1 MRIMAELARCQ
12 DNQMVWFLVPTKIL
26 CSQQLEYLSQY
37 MPAVSMRML
46 TGDDEVDCWSNQD
59 LWDTALRSMKVVFS
73 THAVLADALTH
84 GFVSLRRLA
93 LIVFDEAHH
102 CMKSH
107 PGNRIMR
114 DFYHV
119 AKRENVT
126 LPSILGLTA
135 SVDVAKIS
143 ELERNL
149 DATCRAPL
157 VQRQELMRYVPQR
170 GLTEILYTQGYHGT
184 MIPPSYL
191 DTLEETVTKLC
202 EHSKSEG
209 YSIPGELL
217 KVPTR
222 ARVIWY
228 QLGAW
233 ALRHFLTKS
242 LQGFAQYIADDIKT
256 SSSRSCNKRLLALR
270 TVLNSIVESPGIY
283 LQSPGSISNKAERL
297 LSFLKERSHPDFSGV
312 IFVRERV
319 TAYVLSALLDAHPW
333 TRNAF
338 RCAPCVS
345 NAARSESWAQYDAMS
360 VERNEDVVP
369 QFRRSLKN
377 LLIATS
383 VLEEGID
390 LPACHLVIS
399 YDSPENIISFMQR
412 QGRARKDVSDFVV
425 MRSKDDES
433 ISASLKQFS
442 ALGTQMQD
450 MCLDHQRSNPVLE
463 MDDEQLENV
472 DLQLRLHTGFASSL
486 PKMIASVVADTRKL
500 FAVRY

>member
-1 MRIMAELARCQ
+1 
-12 DNQMVWFLVPTKIL
+12 
-26 CSQQLEYLSQY
+26 

-46 TGDDEVDCWSNQD
+46 TGDDDVDCWSNQD
-59 LWDTALRSMKVVFS
+59 IWDTALRSMKVIFS

-84 GFVSLRRLA
+84 GFMSLRRLA
-93 LIVFDEAHH
+93 LIVFDE
-102 CMKSH
+102 
-107 PGNRIMR
+107 GNRIMR

-119 AKRENVT
+119 AKRESLT

-157 VQRQELMRYVPQR
+157 IQRPDLMRYVPQR

-191 DTLEETVTKLC
+191 DTLEETVMELR
-202 EHSKSEG
+202 ENSKSEG
-209 YSIPGELL
+209 YSIPGELT

-242 LQGFAQYIADDIKT
+242 LQHFAQHIDDDRSN
-256 SSSRSCNKRLLALR
+256 SSFQSCNHRLMALR
-270 TVLNSIVESPGIY
+270 TVLTNIVESPVIH

-319 TAYVLSALLDAHPW
+319 TAYILSALLDAHPW

-345 NAARSESWAQYDAMS
+345 NSARSESWARHDAMS
-360 VERNEDVVP
+360 VENNEDVVS
-369 QFRRSLKN
+369 QFRRGLKN

-390 LPACHLVIS
+390 LPACHLVVS
-399 YDSPENIISFMQR
+399 YDSPDNIISFMQR

-450 MCLDHQRSNPVLE
+450 MCFHHQRSNSVLDLDGE
-463 MDDEQLENV
+463 MDGEQLENI
-472 DLQLRLHTGFASSL
+472 DLQLRLPTGLASLLSR
-486 PKMIASVVADTRKL
+486 MIARVIADEGDHL
-500 FAVRY
+500 QCASD